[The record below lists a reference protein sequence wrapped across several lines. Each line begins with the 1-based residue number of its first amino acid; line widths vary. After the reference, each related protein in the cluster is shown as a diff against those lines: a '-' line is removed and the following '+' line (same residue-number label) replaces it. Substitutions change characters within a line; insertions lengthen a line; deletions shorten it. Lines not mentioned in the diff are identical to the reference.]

1 MISIKNAS
9 IQSGDFKLENIS
21 LEIPKGAY
29 GILMGKTGSG
39 KTTILEAVCGLKK
52 LSSGS
57 IFLNDHDVSNLRPG
71 ERGIGFLPQD
81 LSLFSTHTVR
91 QHIAFGPRIH
101 KWEKTEILSRVDEL
115 AERLGITHLLDR
127 KPPGLSGG
135 ERQRVAMGRALA
147 IRPAIICLDEPLSTL
162 DDETHEDV
170 LDLIRTVTEDESVTT
185 LHITH
190 RKSEAQSL
198 GTHFFKLDNGTI
210 S

>member
-1 MISIKNAS
+1 
-9 IQSGDFKLENIS
+9 
-21 LEIPKGAY
+21 
-29 GILMGKTGSG
+29 
-39 KTTILEAVCGLKK
+39 
-52 LSSGS
+52 
-57 IFLNDHDVSNLRPG
+57 
-71 ERGIGFLPQD
+71 
-81 LSLFSTHTVR
+81 
-91 QHIAFGPRIH
+91 
-101 KWEKTEILSRVDEL
+101 
-115 AERLGITHLLDR
+115 
-127 KPPGLSGG
+127 
-135 ERQRVAMGRALA
+135 MGRALA